1 MEFVPTPAV
10 LSTDIASIARL
21 NIIRYFV
28 NNTMAHIHL
37 GDGSFPLWALVVWTA
52 LGAGLVGAVVYRI
65 RRGGIETHQIA
76 LAGIGAAASF
86 AVFQLNIPVWG
97 GIHMNLT
104 GLVGI
109 LAGPLL
115 GTLIALVVNVFS
127 AALGHG
133 AVGLLGA
140 NTLVNASEAIVAYYA
155 FRTLMRM
162 DWDVFPAGASAAT
175 LGLTA
180 GAVLMGAIIVIS
192 GVNGSA
198 LPRGDLTVAVAG
210 LVGLNLGVAVVEG
223 LLTGFVV
230 QFLASVRPDLVGLV
244 GRTGEESAG
253 VTA

>member
-1 MEFVPTPAV
+1 
-10 LSTDIASIARL
+10 
-21 NIIRYFV
+21 
-28 NNTMAHIHL
+28 MAHIHL
-37 GDGSFPLWALVVWTA
+37 GEGTFPVWALILWTTIGVVLISA
-52 LGAGLVGAVVYRI
+52 IVYRI
-65 RRGGIETHQIA
+65 RKGSIKSHQIA

-109 LAGPLL
+109 IAGPLL
-115 GTLIALVVNVFS
+115 GALIALVVNIFS

-155 FRTLMRM
+155 FKTLMRM
-162 DWDVFPAGASAAT
+162 DWDVFPASASAAT
-175 LGLTA
+175 LGLSA
-180 GAVLMGAIIVIS
+180 GAFLMGAIIIIS

-198 LPRGDLTVAVAG
+198 LPRGDLTIAVAG
-210 LVGLNLGVAVVEG
+210 LVGLNLGVAVIEG
-223 LLTGFVV
+223 ILTGFII
-230 QFLASVRPDLVGLV
+230 QFLASVRPDLVDLTD
-244 GRTGEESAG
+244 RDTQEEPTG

>member
-1 MEFVPTPAV
+1 
-10 LSTDIASIARL
+10 
-21 NIIRYFV
+21 
-28 NNTMAHIHL
+28 MAHIHL
-37 GDGSFPLWALVVWTA
+37 GEGSFPLWALALWTA
-52 LGAGLVGAVVYRI
+52 LGIVLISTVVYRV
-65 RRGGIETHQIA
+65 RKGGIKTHQIA

-86 AVFQLNIPVWG
+86 AIFQLNIPVWG

-115 GTLIALVVNVFS
+115 GALIALVVNIFS

-155 FRTLMRM
+155 FRTLVRM

-175 LGLTA
+175 LGLSA
-180 GAVLMGAIIVIS
+180 GAILMGAIIVIS

-198 LPRGDLTVAVAG
+198 LPRADLTVAVAG
-210 LVGLNLGVAVVEG
+210 LVGLNLGVAVIEG
-223 LLTGFVV
+223 ILTGFVV
-230 QFLASVRPDLVGLV
+230 QFLVSVRPDLVGLV
-244 GRTGEESAG
+244 GRVGNEESSG